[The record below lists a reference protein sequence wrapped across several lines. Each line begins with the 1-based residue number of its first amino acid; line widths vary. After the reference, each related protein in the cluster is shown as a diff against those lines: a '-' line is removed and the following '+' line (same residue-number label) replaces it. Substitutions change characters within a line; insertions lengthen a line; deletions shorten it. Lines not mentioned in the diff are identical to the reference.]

1 MWENDYSRRLV
12 LANRQAKVSKD
23 FTFSSV
29 RVKKKREN
37 RNYPGSSFHVSRALS
52 QAGTL
57 EGQ

>member
-12 LANRQAKVSKD
+12 LANRQGKVSKD
-23 FTFSSV
+23 FTFSFV
-29 RVKKKREN
+29 HVKKEREN